1 MTPAPDIFIS
11 LGSNLGDR
19 EKNLLHAIELIAALT
34 GTELVRQSLIYT
46 TAAWGKTD
54 QPDFLNMV
62 IQVRS
67 DLSPVA
73 LMESL
78 LQLEEKMG
86 RIRNDHWGPR
96 IIDMDILFYG
106 EEILHVPHLTLP
118 HPEMQNRNF
127 VLLPLNE
134 IAPDFVHPVL
144 KRTVAQLLEAS
155 PDKLTVLIAVQS
167 GIFNG

>member
-1 MTPAPDIFIS
+1 MTTAPDIFIS

-19 EKNLLHAIELIAALT
+19 EKNLLNAIELIATLP
-34 GTELVRQSLIYT
+34 GTELVAQSHIYT

-62 IQVRS
+62 IHIRS
-67 DLSPVA
+67 RLLPA
-73 LMESL
+73 GLMESL

-96 IIDMDILFYG
+96 SIDMDILFYG
-106 EEILHVPHLTLP
+106 EEILHIPHLTLP
-118 HPEMQNRNF
+118 HPEIQNRNF

-134 IAPDFVHPVL
+134 IAPEFIHPVL
-144 KRTVAQLLEAS
+144 KKTVAQLLEDS
-155 PDKLTVLIAVQS
+155 PDQLAVLIALQS
-167 GIFNG
+167 GISNG